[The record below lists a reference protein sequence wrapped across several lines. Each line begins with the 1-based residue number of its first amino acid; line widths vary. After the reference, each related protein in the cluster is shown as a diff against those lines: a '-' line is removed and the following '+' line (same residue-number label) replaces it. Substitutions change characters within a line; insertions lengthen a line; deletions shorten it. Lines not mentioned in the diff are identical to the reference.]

1 MLRSPHIS
9 GEMHEHNF
17 RRTHAIGE
25 WHPSEIKG
33 ILRAHD
39 EWFNHCDCGEKKKIR
54 THARGIWKK
63 AADKNLEQFF
73 TYPAKWQQLLR
84 NILRRRLGDNNSIK
98 EFSFTAESVL
108 RTSGLS
114 WSDVEKW
121 ITGLL
126 QSGIAEVFEP
136 YPQKDPAHVKLYI
149 RIEEV
154 VSLQEMFGLNEREK
168 ERERI
173 DSFFDDSEY
182 PREGISERALDIVAL
197 IDRSKDRWQLTGKPE
212 VVGRK
217 GEPIIMKSA
226 ANYRLLMETLREIFD
241 ITCHG
246 ELISFRDLAV
256 RATGNSKGLETLKSY
271 LKSLLG
277 SIADY
282 GIIEHSPF
290 LLCRIPVIGEIGGK
304 RIDFSAADDYVS
316 ITSSTANGVDFI
328 SSELKYLLMIENLT
342 PFEKVSK
349 ELSRIKAKEIGVIF
363 LSGYPPGHVRDF
375 LKKIVSLGPDGHVW
389 CDLDPDGVEIALT
402 VTKLFP
408 EGKCRPIMM
417 EPDFLSNSP
426 TKRLEEQD
434 IQKISQLQSRVSGTL
449 ADLIDMMAK
458 KGTKVEQ
465 EAQNVTPQEIL
476 TLISNVVHN

>member
-1 MLRSPHIS
+1 MLLSPHIS

-33 ILRAHD
+33 VLRAHD
-39 EWFNHCDCGEKKKIR
+39 EWYNACDCGEKKKIR
-54 THARGIWKK
+54 THPRGIWKK
-63 AADKNLEQFF
+63 AADKKLEQFF

-84 NILRRRLGDNNSIK
+84 NILQRRLGDNIR
-98 EFSFTAESVL
+98 EISFTAESIL
-108 RTSGLS
+108 KISGLS
-114 WSDVEKW
+114 WSNVEKW

-136 YPQKDPAHVKLYI
+136 YPQSDPGQTKLYI
-149 RIEEV
+149 RVEDV
-154 VSLQEMFGLNEREK
+154 VSLQEMLGLNEREK

-173 DSFFDDSEY
+173 NSFFDDWEY
-182 PREGISERALDIVAL
+182 PREEINGKTLDIVTI

-212 VVGRK
+212 AVGQEN
-217 GEPIIMKSA
+217 EPMVMKSVS
-226 ANYRLLMETLREIFD
+226 NYRLLMETLREIFD
-241 ITCHG
+241 ISRRG

-256 RATGNSKGLETLKSY
+256 RTTGNSKGLETLKSY

-277 SIADY
+277 NIADY

-290 LLCRIPVIGEIGGK
+290 LLCRMPVIGEIDGK
-304 RIDFSAADDYVS
+304 KIDFSAADDYVS
-316 ITSSTANGVDFI
+316 VTSSTANRVDFI

-349 ELSRIKAKEIGVIF
+349 ELSRMKAKEIGVIF
-363 LSGYPPGHVRDF
+363 LSGYPPGHVREF

-408 EGKCRPIMM
+408 KGKCHPIMM
-417 EPDFLSNSP
+417 EPVFLSNSP
-426 TKRLEEQD
+426 TKLLEEQD
-434 IQKISQLQSRVSGTL
+434 IQKISHLQSRVFGTL
-449 ADLIDMMAK
+449 ADLINAMAR